1 MADILQAMYNIT
13 IGTTA
18 AAGNE
23 LGIFEDGGEYYN
35 QEDLNLFFTKLYP

>member
-1 MADILQAMYNIT
+1 MADILQALYHT
-13 IGTTA
+13 PIGPTA